1 MPRLFRVRA
10 WCLAT
15 AMSLAL
21 STAGAS
27 FEALLHGGDVHDAC
41 CTPAVQHDESA
52 HRYQAAGGS
61 GPELPGHHCLAC
73 HWARWFRLDGITT
86 AAAARLADAGVHAPV
101 RTIGR
106 TLPAALTGLPSRA
119 PPRFS

>member
-1 MPRLFRVRA
+1 MSRLFRMRA

-15 AMSLAL
+15 ALSLAVG
-21 STAGAS
+21 TAGAS

-41 CTPAVQHDESA
+41 CPPAVQHDENA
-52 HRYQAAGGS
+52 HRYRAAGGS
-61 GPELPGHHCLAC
+61 APEPSGHHCLAC
-73 HWARWFRLDGITT
+73 HWARWFRLAGITT
-86 AAAARLADAGVHAPV
+86 DGAARLADAGVLAPV
-101 RTIGR
+101 QTIGR